1 MTETARARQTVCLNM
16 IVRDDSQVLR
26 ECIASVSRFI
36 DYWVIVDTGSE
47 DDTPDLVSHLLSD
60 IPGELHHRDWV
71 NFGENRTQ
79 ALELARGKSDF
90 VLFMDADNVLCAPA
104 GWVLPRLVADA
115 YWLRVSLAGLDY
127 QLPLL
132 VRSDL
137 KWAWKGAVHEYLS
150 LDDDFTKEALTGV
163 HVEARQAGLRSRD
176 PNTYLKDAQIL
187 LSELQ
192 RDPGNC
198 RTAFYLAQSW
208 QSAGQPQAALQ
219 GYQQRI
225 AMGGWEQEVFIS
237 LYRIGAI
244 LHSEGKWDD
253 AERAYEEA
261 WSYRPERIEPLYEI
275 CRHYREKG
283 MYAKGYRVGVRA
295 LNTGCATND
304 ILFVQSSI
312 YRWQLAYE
320 AALCAFNVSEFAHC
334 QKLCDLCLET
344 AEVPTHEANILREL
358 ATKAKSVGKGGMK
371 GAGPGVIDD

>member
-1 MTETARARQTVCLNM
+1 MTETPCTTQTVCLNM

-47 DDTPDLVSHLLSD
+47 DDTPDLISHLLSD
-60 IPGELHHRDWV
+60 IPGELHHREWV
-71 NFGENRTQ
+71 NFGENRTE
-79 ALELARGKSDF
+79 ALELANGKSDF

-104 GWVLPRLVADA
+104 GWELPELVADS

-137 KWAWKGAVHEYLS
+137 GWAWKGAVHEYLS
-150 LDDDFTKEALTGV
+150 LDDDYTKEILTGV

-176 PNTYLKDAQIL
+176 PNTYFKDAQIL

-208 QSAGQPQAALQ
+208 QSAGQSQAALQ
-219 GYQQRI
+219 GYRQRV

-244 LHSEGKWDD
+244 LHSEGQWDD

-275 CRHYREKG
+275 CRHYRQRG
-283 MYAKGYRVGVRA
+283 MYAKGYRVGVRG
-295 LNTGCATND
+295 LNTGCVTND

-320 AALCAFNVSEFAHC
+320 VALCAFNVSEFVHC

-344 AEVPTHEANILREL
+344 GEVPIHDESIVREL
-358 ATKAKSVGKGGMK
+358 AAKAKNMGRGGMK